1 MYTSAGYMEGMRRM
15 QWTKRKSI
23 TAVFTVVLLLAACGS
38 GTDEQAV
45 SSSAESA
52 LTERTSVTDTV
63 SETSSDYDNAIEQEY
78 DGRITQLMDAFAR
91 KDKETLRMLCSADS
105 ASAFDFIDGVDI
117 SGYSIISSEII
128 AGSNPSD
135 FSKTYHISVNVTE
148 SDDGRFEKGENL
160 WTVTALDP
168 LGEYS
173 LFGALSMNGE
183 ERESIRLLERN
194 GNVSDKVRFCY
205 ECMVELEPYIRYS
218 EPIAKDDAFY
228 SFLARFLG
236 KFTEC
241 SADNFNDAAQKYFGI
256 DAGFDDDNIQPLWIG
271 AYEKEAVAYEDENE
285 VIIDFYADALLLT
298 KACTVKF
305 TVDDTDGYIR
315 LDGTEVTYDS
325 GLKIASYT
333 T

>member
-45 SSSAESA
+45 SSSAENA
-52 LTERTSVTDTV
+52 LTESTSVTDTV
-63 SETSSDYDNAIEQEY
+63 SETSSDYDNAVEQEY
-78 DGRITQLMDAFAR
+78 DERIAQLMDAFAQ
-91 KDKETLRMLCSADS
+91 KDKEALRMLCSADS
-105 ASAFDFIDGVDI
+105 TAAFDFIDGVDI

-135 FSKTYHISVNVTE
+135 FSKNYHISVNVTE

-160 WTVTALDP
+160 WTVTALDS

-183 ERESIRLLERN
+183 KRESIRLLERN

-228 SFLARFLG
+228 SSLARFLG

-256 DAGFDDDNIQPLWIG
+256 DAGFDDDNIQPLWLG

-305 TVDDTDGYIR
+305 TLDDTDGYIR

>member
-1 MYTSAGYMEGMRRM
+1 M
-15 QWTKRKSI
+15 KKSVKYAI
-23 TAVFTVVLLLAACGS
+23 IAAALMLTACGS
-38 GTDEQAV
+38 GADEQLG
-45 SSSAESA
+45 
-52 LTERTSVTDTV
+52 LTESSLYESTSADDTV

-78 DGRITQLMDAFAR
+78 DGRITQLMDAFAQ

-105 ASAFDFIDGVDI
+105 TSAFDFIDGVDI
-117 SGYSIISSEII
+117 SGYSIISSELNK
-128 AGSNPSD
+128 GSNPSD

-160 WTVTALDP
+160 WTVTALNP

-228 SFLARFLG
+228 SSLARFLG
-236 KFTEC
+236 KFTEY
-241 SADNFNDAAQKYFGI
+241 SADNFNHAAQKYFGI
-256 DAGFDDDNIQPLWIG
+256 DAGFDDDNIQPLWLG

-305 TVDDTDGYIR
+305 TLDDTDGYIR

>member
-1 MYTSAGYMEGMRRM
+1 M
-15 QWTKRKSI
+15 KKSVKYAI
-23 TAVFTVVLLLAACGS
+23 IAAALMLTACGS
-38 GTDEQAV
+38 GADEQLG
-45 SSSAESA
+45 
-52 LTERTSVTDTV
+52 LTESSLYESTSADDTV

-78 DGRITQLMDAFAR
+78 DGRITQLMDAFAQ

-105 ASAFDFIDGVDI
+105 TSAFDFIDGVDI
-117 SGYSIISSEII
+117 SGYSIISSELNK
-128 AGSNPSD
+128 GSNPSD
-135 FSKTYHISVNVTE
+135 FSKTYHISVNVTK
-148 SDDGRFEKGENL
+148 SDDERFEKGENL

-228 SFLARFLG
+228 SSLARFLG
-236 KFTEC
+236 KFTEY
-241 SADNFNDAAQKYFGI
+241 SADNFNHAAQKYFGI
-256 DAGFDDDNIQPLWIG
+256 DAGFDDDNIQPLWLG

-315 LDGTEVTYDS
+315 LTGTEVTYDS

>member
-1 MYTSAGYMEGMRRM
+1 M
-15 QWTKRKSI
+15 KKSVKYAI
-23 TAVFTVVLLLAACGS
+23 IAAALMLTACGS
-38 GTDEQAV
+38 GADEQLG
-45 SSSAESA
+45 
-52 LTERTSVTDTV
+52 LTESSLYESTSADDTV

-78 DGRITQLMDAFAR
+78 DERIAQLMKAFTE
-91 KDKETLRMLCSADS
+91 KDKEALRMLCSADS
-105 ASAFDFIDGVDI
+105 TAAFDFIDGVDI
-117 SGYSIISSEII
+117 SGYSIISSELNK
-128 AGSNPSD
+128 GSNPSD

-194 GNVSDKVRFCY
+194 GNVSDKVWFCY
-205 ECMVELEPYIRYS
+205 QCMVELEPYIRYT
-218 EPIAKDDAFY
+218 EPIAKDEDFY
-228 SFLARFLG
+228 SSYARFLG
-236 KFTEC
+236 KFTES

-256 DAGFDDDNIQPLWIG
+256 DAGFDDDNIQPLWYG
-271 AYEKEAVAYEDENE
+271 AYEKEASAAYEDENE
-285 VIIDFYADALLLT
+285 VIIDFYADSLLLT

-305 TVDDTDGYIR
+305 TLDDTDGYIR

>member
-1 MYTSAGYMEGMRRM
+1 MRRM
-15 QWTKRKSI
+15 QWTKHKSI
-23 TAVFTVVLLLAACGS
+23 TAVFAAALLLTACGS
-38 GTDEQAV
+38 GANEQAV

-52 LTERTSVTDTV
+52 LTESTSAADTV
-63 SETSSDYDNAIEQEY
+63 SETSSDYDNAIEREY
-78 DGRITQLMDAFAR
+78 DGRITQLMDAFAG

-105 ASAFDFIDGVDI
+105 TSAFDFIDGVDI
-117 SGYSIISSEII
+117 LGYSIISSEII

-183 ERESIRLLERN
+183 ERESIRLLERK
-194 GNVSDKVRFCY
+194 GNISDKVRFCY
-205 ECMVELEPYIRYS
+205 ECMVELEPYIRHS

-228 SFLARFLG
+228 SSLARFLG

-256 DAGFDDDNIQPLWIG
+256 DAGFDDDNIQPLWLG

-305 TVDDTDGYIR
+305 TLDDTDGYIR

>member
-1 MYTSAGYMEGMRRM
+1 M
-15 QWTKRKSI
+15 QWTKHKSI
-23 TAVFTVVLLLAACGS
+23 TAVFTVVLLLTACGS
-38 GTDEQAV
+38 GADEQLG
-45 SSSAESA
+45 
-52 LTERTSVTDTV
+52 LTESSLYESTSADDTV
-63 SETSSDYDNAIEQEY
+63 SETSSDYDNAVEQEY
-78 DGRITQLMDAFAR
+78 DERIAQLMDAFAE

-117 SGYSIISSEII
+117 LGYSIISSEII
-128 AGSNPSD
+128 AGSNSSD
-135 FSKTYHISVNVTE
+135 FSKAYHISVNVTE

-183 ERESIRLLERN
+183 ERKSIRLLERK
-194 GNVSDKVRFCY
+194 GNISDKVRFCY

-228 SFLARFLG
+228 SSLARFLG

-256 DAGFDDDNIQPLWIG
+256 DAGFDDDNIQPLWLG

>member
-1 MYTSAGYMEGMRRM
+1 M
-15 QWTKRKSI
+15 KKSI
-23 TAVFTVVLLLAACGS
+23 GYTIIAAALLLAACGS
-38 GTDEQAV
+38 GTEEQVV

-52 LTERTSVTDTV
+52 LTEITSVTDTV

-78 DGRITQLMDAFAR
+78 DGRITQLMDAFAQ

-117 SGYSIISSEII
+117 LGYSIISSEII

-135 FSKTYHISVNVTE
+135 FSKAYHISVNVTE

-218 EPIAKDDAFY
+218 ESIAKDDAFY
-228 SFLARFLG
+228 SSLARFLG

-256 DAGFDDDNIQPLWIG
+256 DAGFDDGNIQPLWLG

-315 LDGTEVTYDS
+315 LTGTEVTYDS

>member
-1 MYTSAGYMEGMRRM
+1 M
-15 QWTKRKSI
+15 KKSVKYAI
-23 TAVFTVVLLLAACGS
+23 IAAALMLTACGS
-38 GTDEQAV
+38 GADEQLG
-45 SSSAESA
+45 
-52 LTERTSVTDTV
+52 LTESSLYESTSADDTV
-63 SETSSDYDNAIEQEY
+63 SETSSDYDNAVEQEY
-78 DGRITQLMDAFAR
+78 DGRITQLMDAFAQ

-105 ASAFDFIDGVDI
+105 TSAFDFIDGVDI
-117 SGYSIISSEII
+117 SGYSIISSELNK
-128 AGSNPSD
+128 GSNPSD

-160 WTVTALDP
+160 WTVTALNP

-228 SFLARFLG
+228 SSLARFLG
-236 KFTEC
+236 KFTEY
-241 SADNFNDAAQKYFGI
+241 SADNFNHAAQKYFGI
-256 DAGFDDDNIQPLWIG
+256 DAGFDDDNIQPLWLG
-271 AYEKEAVAYEDENE
+271 AYEREAVAYEDENE
-285 VIIDFYADALLLT
+285 VIVDFYADALLLT

-305 TVDDTDGYIR
+305 TLDDTDGYIR

>member
-1 MYTSAGYMEGMRRM
+1 M
-15 QWTKRKSI
+15 KKSVKYAI
-23 TAVFTVVLLLAACGS
+23 IAAALMLTACGS
-38 GTDEQAV
+38 GADEQLG
-45 SSSAESA
+45 
-52 LTERTSVTDTV
+52 LTESSLYESTSADDTV
-63 SETSSDYDNAIEQEY
+63 SETSSDYDNAVEQEY
-78 DGRITQLMDAFAR
+78 DGRITQLMDAFAQ

-105 ASAFDFIDGVDI
+105 TSAFDFIDGVDI
-117 SGYSIISSEII
+117 SGYSIISSELNK
-128 AGSNPSD
+128 GSNPSD

-160 WTVTALDP
+160 WTVTALNP

-228 SFLARFLG
+228 SSLARFLG
-236 KFTEC
+236 KFTEY
-241 SADNFNDAAQKYFGI
+241 SADNFNHAAQKYFGI
-256 DAGFDDDNIQPLWIG
+256 DAGFDDDNIQPLWLG

-315 LDGTEVTYDS
+315 LTGTEVTYDS

>member
-1 MYTSAGYMEGMRRM
+1 M
-15 QWTKRKSI
+15 KKSVKYAI
-23 TAVFTVVLLLAACGS
+23 IAAALMLTACGS
-38 GTDEQAV
+38 GADEQLG
-45 SSSAESA
+45 
-52 LTERTSVTDTV
+52 LTESSLYESTSADDTV
-63 SETSSDYDNAIEQEY
+63 SETSSDYDNAVEQEY
-78 DGRITQLMDAFAR
+78 DGRITQLMDAFAQ

-105 ASAFDFIDGVDI
+105 TSAFDFIDGVDI
-117 SGYSIISSEII
+117 SGYSIISSELNK
-128 AGSNPSD
+128 GSNPSD

-228 SFLARFLG
+228 SSLARFLG

-256 DAGFDDDNIQPLWIG
+256 DAGFDDGNIQPLWLG

-315 LDGTEVTYDS
+315 LTGTEVTYDS

>member
-1 MYTSAGYMEGMRRM
+1 M
-15 QWTKRKSI
+15 KKSVKYAI
-23 TAVFTVVLLLAACGS
+23 IAAALMLTACGS
-38 GTDEQAV
+38 GADEQLG
-45 SSSAESA
+45 
-52 LTERTSVTDTV
+52 LTESSLYESTSADDTV

-78 DGRITQLMDAFAR
+78 DGRITQLMDAFAQ

-105 ASAFDFIDGVDI
+105 TSAFDFIDGVDI
-117 SGYSIISSEII
+117 SGYSIISSELNK
-128 AGSNPSD
+128 GTNPSD

-160 WTVTALDP
+160 WTVTALNP

-228 SFLARFLG
+228 SSLARFLG
-236 KFTEC
+236 KFTEY
-241 SADNFNDAAQKYFGI
+241 SADNFNHAAQKYFGI

-315 LDGTEVTYDS
+315 LTGTEVTYDS

>member
-1 MYTSAGYMEGMRRM
+1 MKYAIIAAALMLT
-15 QWTKRKSI
+15 
-23 TAVFTVVLLLAACGS
+23 ACGS
-38 GTDEQAV
+38 GADEQLG
-45 SSSAESA
+45 
-52 LTERTSVTDTV
+52 LTESSLYESTSADDTV
-63 SETSSDYDNAIEQEY
+63 SETSSDYDNAVEQEY
-78 DGRITQLMDAFAR
+78 DGRITQLMDAFAQ

-105 ASAFDFIDGVDI
+105 TSAFDFIDGVDI
-117 SGYSIISSEII
+117 SGYSIISSELNK
-128 AGSNPSD
+128 GSNPSD

-228 SFLARFLG
+228 SSLARFLG
-236 KFTEC
+236 KFTEY
-241 SADNFNDAAQKYFGI
+241 SADNFNHAAQKY
-256 DAGFDDDNIQPLWIG
+256 
-271 AYEKEAVAYEDENE
+271 
-285 VIIDFYADALLLT
+285 
-298 KACTVKF
+298 
-305 TVDDTDGYIR
+305 
-315 LDGTEVTYDS
+315 
-325 GLKIASYT
+325 
-333 T
+333 

>member
-1 MYTSAGYMEGMRRM
+1 M
-15 QWTKRKSI
+15 KKSVKYAI
-23 TAVFTVVLLLAACGS
+23 IAAALMLTACGS
-38 GTDEQAV
+38 GADEQLG
-45 SSSAESA
+45 
-52 LTERTSVTDTV
+52 LTESSLYESTSADDTV

-78 DGRITQLMDAFAR
+78 DGRITQLMDAFAQ

-105 ASAFDFIDGVDI
+105 TSAFDFIDGVDI
-117 SGYSIISSEII
+117 SGYSIISSELNK
-128 AGSNPSD
+128 GTNPSD

-160 WTVTALDP
+160 WTVTALNP

-218 EPIAKDDAFY
+218 ESIAKDDAFY
-228 SFLARFLG
+228 SSLARFLG

-315 LDGTEVTYDS
+315 LTGTEVTYDS